1 MASNAGGSIKSQI
14 SQNPDQ
20 SPEMQIMDDKFLT
33 YDYTKPHENAMR
45 RQEFEQRRWAHKTP
59 NTANDHRNT
68 APMPDGSRYSKPTG
82 SYKSN
87 VLDQLNSKPATP
99 ISAGD
104 ILKMDELARMARVSG
119 SHGQTTE
126 TDWRPPSGILSPPS
140 IDSKNYARPTPTSS
154 HSSPTIQRRDILIQ
168 QEGGMPPSSRHP
180 KVGPRHYS
188 DPTYDDDLDPFIDHP
203 ASPGK
208 APSYASE
215 QRMMNDQRQYERPDQ
230 SYNRRRLSEDSG
242 QYPPSPNHSETGL
255 LKSHGYPMDTSLGYG
270 VKNAFPMPPP
280 QQPPPPIPV
289 SQPAYRPHRIST
301 RPSREKLPMVSTSLP
316 QAGHNSQSSPATPNP
331 AVPPRLLP
339 PTAPIPPLPAA
350 ASKARPVYN
359 PVNRSNMGPA
369 PPPQSAPPPIPV
381 HLPPLP
387 NDRV

>member
-1 MASNAGGSIKSQI
+1 
-14 SQNPDQ
+14 
-20 SPEMQIMDDKFLT
+20 
-33 YDYTKPHENAMR
+33 
-45 RQEFEQRRWAHKTP
+45 
-59 NTANDHRNT
+59 
-68 APMPDGSRYSKPTG
+68 
-82 SYKSN
+82 
-87 VLDQLNSKPATP
+87 
-99 ISAGD
+99 
-104 ILKMDELARMARVSG
+104 
-119 SHGQTTE
+119 
-126 TDWRPPSGILSPPS
+126 
-140 IDSKNYARPTPTSS
+140 
-154 HSSPTIQRRDILIQ
+154 
-168 QEGGMPPSSRHP
+168 
-180 KVGPRHYS
+180 
-188 DPTYDDDLDPFIDHP
+188 
-203 ASPGK
+203 
-208 APSYASE
+208 
-215 QRMMNDQRQYERPDQ
+215 
-230 SYNRRRLSEDSG
+230 
-242 QYPPSPNHSETGL
+242 L

-316 QAGHNSQSSPATPNP
+316 QGGHNSQSSPATPNP

-350 ASKARPVYN
+350 ASKPRPVYN